1 MNKERKQFLIWT
13 AVAGILFLI
22 VGIHDLFFLT
32 TADKSGF
39 IILLEWV
46 AGLAF
51 LLNALLQWRKVR

>member
-1 MNKERKQFLIWT
+1 MNQDKKQFLIWT
-13 AVAGILFLI
+13 AVAGILFLV